1 VALSKSRADWNF
13 TLKVEIN
20 GDPFENLIYYY
31 ISQPF
36 GWQPIL
42 PSASLSVLLGRAV
55 HCGPVK
61 TTSIVC
67 PISPV
72 NWPLYL
78 LSFTLGGGKVGRWA
92 KELLPSAEWVALW
105 FPLSTSQP
113 I

>member
-1 VALSKSRADWNF
+1 MALNKSRADWNF

-55 HCGPVK
+55 HCDPVK

-67 PISPV
+67 PH
-72 NWPLYL
+72 
-78 LSFTLGGGKVGRWA
+78 FTCQLAFVSAKLHTWWGKTRKMG
-92 KELLPSAEWVALW
+92 EGTLAEW
-105 FPLSTSQP
+105 
-113 I
+113 